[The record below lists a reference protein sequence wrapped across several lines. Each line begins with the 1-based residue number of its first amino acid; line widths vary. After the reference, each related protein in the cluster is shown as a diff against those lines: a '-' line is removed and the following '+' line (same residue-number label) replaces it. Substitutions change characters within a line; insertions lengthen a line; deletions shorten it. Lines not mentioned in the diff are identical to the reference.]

1 MSGETDPAG
10 TGVIDAFDAANVSA
24 INGIVGLANILRRRG
39 ILTDADTSA
48 LYESMSLP
56 LGLPRHA
63 QNLAV
68 QELQLN
74 LDRLFA
80 VVVAPPHD

>member
-1 MSGETDPAG
+1 MTGYNDP
-10 TGVIDAFDAANVSA
+10 TGPDVIEAQEAANVSA
-24 INGIVGLANILRRRG
+24 INGIVGLANILRTRG
-39 ILTDADTSA
+39 ILTDADASA

-56 LGLPRHA
+56 LGLPKHS

-80 VVVAPPHD
+80 VVVAPGPG